1 MNYRQKIYFIVFAF
15 VFAATLAFAFDPNF
29 NFTSSQN
36 PEKPGV
42 VTISA
47 TVSAG
52 HMLYRHQMSFS
63 ASAGEIAVTWPA
75 FVTKADPFGEGN
87 VDVYPE
93 GTHVFEVA
101 FSADAPLVQS
111 TLTVKYQGCSA
122 LTCFMPTQKKFELT
136 FAPPVQPAAAVPGQI
151 QTYAAQNA
159 VAAITSSSTASEILP
174 SGAAA
179 NKAENTEIKTTAAPA
194 KASESPPAVTAA
206 TVGITNASTPTT
218 AAPVQVEMSQQGIV
232 DFSAALEKQG
242 IHWVLLLAFI
252 GGLLV
257 SLTPC
262 VYPMIPITLSII
274 GGCNENVSFY
284 KGLGLSAT
292 YVAGLS
298 LTYALLGLAAATFG
312 AQIRGFIQGPMF
324 QGLVAVIFFLLAL
337 SMFDLIMLQAPAA
350 LRNRLGGIKKTGIF
364 GIFVM
369 GMVSGLMASPCVAA
383 PLAGILAFIAATG
396 SQALGFFM
404 LLLFAWGMSVPLLLI
419 GAFSGSLNAMP
430 RAGEWMNRVKEF
442 YGFLLLAAAL
452 YFAKPVIGIA
462 WAELGIAALLA
473 SFAAFLGLFHNI
485 PEDAGMQPRV
495 FKSFSVV
502 AIAVACAF
510 AISAASQWGCLCLP
524 KSIAEKQADKAETFW
539 QHDLQAALKEA
550 AATGRPLFLDF
561 RADWCTVCKDLEL
574 NVFPQPVIRNLLARM
589 VPVKIDATSPDDEK
603 VNALLKQFGIVGLP
617 TLVILQPDGN
627 EITSLRTVGF
637 ISPEHLEKKLRAALP

>member
-1 MNYRQKIYFIVFAF
+1 MNYRHNIFFIIFAF
-15 VFAATLAFAFDPNF
+15 VFSATLAFAFDPNF
-29 NFTSSQN
+29 SFSSSQN
-36 PEKPGV
+36 PAKPGI

-47 TVSAG
+47 TVSPG
-52 HMLYRHQMSFS
+52 HMLYRHQISFS
-63 ASAGEIAVTWPA
+63 ASAGEINVTWPA
-75 FVTKADPFGEGN
+75 VVTKPDPFGEGN
-87 VDVYPE
+87 VDIYPE

-101 FSADAPLVQS
+101 FSATTPMAQS

-122 LTCFMPTQKKFELT
+122 LTCYMPTQKKFELT
-136 FAPPVQPAAAVPGQI
+136 FAPPVQPAVAVSGQI
-151 QTYAAQNA
+151 QT
-159 VAAITSSSTASEILP
+159 SASQP
-174 SGAAA
+174 AA
-179 NKAENTEIKTTAAPA
+179 NATNSPAIVSENTAASDGKTGSRT
-194 KASESPPAVTAA
+194 ETVA
-206 TVGITNASTPTT
+206 T
-218 AAPVQVEMSQQGIV
+218 APVAPPVRVEMSQQGIV

-274 GGCNENVSFY
+274 GSRNENVSFY

-404 LLLFAWGMSVPLLLI
+404 LLLFAWGMSMPLLLI

-452 YFAKPVIGIA
+452 YFAKPIIGIA

-485 PEDAGMQPRV
+485 SDDAGMQPRV
-495 FKSFSVV
+495 FKSFGVV
-502 AIAVACAF
+502 AIAVASAF

-524 KSIAEKQADKAETFW
+524 KSAAEKQENKAETFW
-539 QHDLQAALKEA
+539 QHDLQTALKEA
-550 AATGRPLFLDF
+550 AATGKPLFLDF

-574 NVFPQPVIRNLLARM
+574 NVFPQPEIRNLLGRM

-603 VNALLKQFGIVGLP
+603 VNALLKQFAIVGLP
-617 TLVILQPDGN
+617 TLVILQPDGS

-637 ISPEHLEKKLRAALP
+637 ISPELLEKKLRAALP

>member
-1 MNYRQKIYFIVFAF
+1 MNYRHNIFILILAF
-15 VFAATLAFAFDPNF
+15 VFSATLAFAFDPNF
-29 NFTSSQN
+29 NFNSSQN
-36 PEKPGV
+36 PANPGV
-42 VTISA
+42 VTVSA
-47 TVSAG
+47 TVSPG

-75 FVTKADPFGEGN
+75 VVTKADPFGEGN

-93 GTHVFEVA
+93 GTHVFEIA
-101 FSADAPLVQS
+101 FSANAPLAQS

-136 FAPPVQPAAAVPGQI
+136 FTPPLQSAAAVTSQSQI
-151 QTYAAQNA
+151 
-159 VAAITSSSTASEILP
+159 SDTASTSLP
-174 SGAAA
+174 TEATG
-179 NKAENTEIKTTAAPA
+179 NTAIQ
-194 KASESPPAVTAA
+194 
-206 TVGITNASTPTT
+206 TT
-218 AAPVQVEMSQQGIV
+218 AAPVRVEMSQQGIV

-274 GGCNENVSFY
+274 GSRDENVSFY

-452 YFAKPVIGIA
+452 YFAKPIIGIA

-473 SFAAFLGLFHNI
+473 SFAAFLGLFHNV
-485 PEDAGMQPRV
+485 PEDAGMRPRV
-495 FKSFSVV
+495 FKSFGVV

-524 KSIAEKQADKAETFW
+524 KSAAEKQENKAETFW
-539 QHDLQAALKEA
+539 QHDLQTALKEA
-550 AATGRPLFLDF
+550 AATGKPLFLDF

-574 NVFPQPVIRNLLARM
+574 NVFPRPEIRSLLGRM

>member
-1 MNYRQKIYFIVFAF
+1 MNYRHKIYFIIFAF
-15 VFAATLAFAFDPNF
+15 VFSATLAFAFDPNF
-29 NFTSSQN
+29 NFASSQN
-36 PEKPGV
+36 PADSGV
-42 VTISA
+42 VTVSA
-47 TVSAG
+47 TVSPG

-75 FVTKADPFGEGN
+75 VVTKADPFGEGS

-101 FSADAPLVQS
+101 FTAADAPLTQS

-136 FAPPVQPAAAVPGQI
+136 FTPPLQSAAAVTSQSQI
-151 QTYAAQNA
+151 
-159 VAAITSSSTASEILP
+159 SDTASTSLP
-174 SGAAA
+174 TEATG
-179 NKAENTEIKTTAAPA
+179 NTAIQ
-194 KASESPPAVTAA
+194 
-206 TVGITNASTPTT
+206 TT
-218 AAPVQVEMSQQGIV
+218 AAPVRVEMSQQGIV

-274 GGCNENVSFY
+274 GSRDENVSFY

-452 YFAKPVIGIA
+452 YFAKPIIGIA

-473 SFAAFLGLFHNI
+473 SFAAFLGLFHNV
-485 PEDAGMQPRV
+485 PEDAGMRPRV
-495 FKSFSVV
+495 FKSFGVV

-524 KSIAEKQADKAETFW
+524 KSAAEKQENKAETFW
-539 QHDLQAALKEA
+539 QHDLQTALKEA
-550 AATGRPLFLDF
+550 AATGKPLFLDF

-574 NVFPQPVIRNLLARM
+574 NVFPRPEIRTLLGRM

>member
-1 MNYRQKIYFIVFAF
+1 MNYRHNIFILILAF
-15 VFAATLAFAFDPNF
+15 VFSATLAFAFDPNF
-29 NFTSSQN
+29 NFNSSQN
-36 PEKPGV
+36 PANPGV
-42 VTISA
+42 VTVSA
-47 TVSAG
+47 TVSPG

-75 FVTKADPFGEGN
+75 VVTKADPFGEGN

-93 GTHVFEVA
+93 GTHVFEIA
-101 FSADAPLVQS
+101 FSANAPLAQS

-136 FAPPVQPAAAVPGQI
+136 FTPPLQSAAAVTSQSQI
-151 QTYAAQNA
+151 
-159 VAAITSSSTASEILP
+159 SDTASTSLP
-174 SGAAA
+174 TEATG
-179 NKAENTEIKTTAAPA
+179 NTAIQ
-194 KASESPPAVTAA
+194 
-206 TVGITNASTPTT
+206 TT
-218 AAPVQVEMSQQGIV
+218 AAPVRVEMSQQGIV

-274 GGCNENVSFY
+274 GSRDENVSFY

-452 YFAKPVIGIA
+452 YFAKPIIGIA

-473 SFAAFLGLFHNI
+473 SFAAFLGLFHNV

-495 FKSFSVV
+495 FKSFGVV

-524 KSIAEKQADKAETFW
+524 KSAAEKQENKAETFW

-550 AATGRPLFLDF
+550 AASGKPLFLDF

-574 NVFPQPVIRNLLARM
+574 NVFPRPEIRSLLGRM

>member
-1 MNYRQKIYFIVFAF
+1 MNYRHNIFILILAF
-15 VFAATLAFAFDPNF
+15 VFSATLAFAFDPNF
-29 NFTSSQN
+29 NFNSSQN
-36 PEKPGV
+36 PANPGA
-42 VTISA
+42 VTVSA
-47 TVSAG
+47 TVSPG

-75 FVTKADPFGEGN
+75 VVTKADPFGEGN

-93 GTHVFEVA
+93 GTHVFEIA
-101 FSADAPLVQS
+101 FSANAPLAQS

-136 FAPPVQPAAAVPGQI
+136 FTPPVQPSVVATGQI
-151 QTYAAQNA
+151 QASAAQPA
-159 VAAITSSSTASEILP
+159 T
-174 SGAAA
+174 AAA
-179 NKAENTEIKTTAAPA
+179 NSPAAV
-194 KASESPPAVTAA
+194 SESPLIGTTGNTA
-206 TVGITNASTPTT
+206 TQTT

-274 GGCNENVSFY
+274 GGRDENVSFY

-364 GIFVM
+364 GIFIM

-404 LLLFAWGMSVPLLLI
+404 LLLFAWGMSMPLLLI

-524 KSIAEKQADKAETFW
+524 KSAAEKQEDKAETFW

-550 AATGRPLFLDF
+550 AATGKPLFLDF

-574 NVFPQPVIRNLLARM
+574 NVFPRPEIRSLLGRM

>member
-1 MNYRQKIYFIVFAF
+1 MNYRHNIFFLILAF
-15 VFAATLAFAFDPNF
+15 FFSATLAFAFDPNF

-36 PEKPGV
+36 PAKPGI
-42 VTISA
+42 VTVSA
-47 TVSAG
+47 TVSPG

-63 ASAGEIAVTWPA
+63 ASAGEIAVAWPA
-75 FVTKADPFGEGN
+75 VVTKTDPFGEGN

-93 GTHVFEVA
+93 GTHIFEIA
-101 FSADAPLVQS
+101 FSADEPLAQS

-136 FAPPVQPAAAVPGQI
+136 FAPPVQPASAVPGQI
-151 QTYAAQNA
+151 QASAAATANSPAA
-159 VAAITSSSTASEILP
+159 VSDNSTAGTKGIKSEK
-174 SGAAA
+174 AASPNQNQVSA
-179 NKAENTEIKTTAAPA
+179 TT
-194 KASESPPAVTAA
+194 SESPGTKGNTA
-206 TVGITNASTPTT
+206 TQTK
-218 AAPVQVEMSQQGIV
+218 AAPVQVELSQQGIV

-274 GGCNENVSFY
+274 GGRNENVSFY

-452 YFAKPVIGIA
+452 YFAKPIVGIA

-485 PEDAGMQPRV
+485 PEDAGLQPRV
-495 FKSFSVV
+495 FKSFGVV

-524 KSIAEKQADKAETFW
+524 KSAAEKQEDKAETFW

-550 AATGRPLFLDF
+550 AAAGKPLFLDF
-561 RADWCTVCKDLEL
+561 RADWCTVCKDLEM
-574 NVFPQPVIRNLLARM
+574 NVFPRPEIRSLLSRM

-603 VNALLKQFGIVGLP
+603 INALLKQFGIVGLP
-617 TLVILQPDGN
+617 TLVILQPDGS

-637 ISPEHLEKKLRAALP
+637 ISPELLEKKLRAALSTR

>member
-1 MNYRQKIYFIVFAF
+1 MKNRHNIFFLVLAF
-15 VFAATLAFAFDPNF
+15 VFSATLAFAFDPNF

-36 PEKPGV
+36 PAKPGI

-47 TVSAG
+47 TVSPG

-63 ASAGEIAVTWPA
+63 ASAGEISVTWPA
-75 FVTKADPFGEGN
+75 IVTKPDPFGEGN
-87 VDVYPE
+87 VDIYPE

-101 FSADAPLVQS
+101 FSTAVPLAQS

-136 FAPPVQPAAAVPGQI
+136 FAPPVQPASVAPGQI
-151 QTYAAQNA
+151 QASASQPAA
-159 VAAITSSSTASEILP
+159 AAIDSPAVISE
-174 SGAAA
+174 A
-179 NKAENTEIKTTAAPA
+179 TTAGTGKTGA
-194 KASESPPAVTAA
+194 KPENAA
-206 TVGITNASTPTT
+206 LQTT
-218 AAPVQVEMSQQGIV
+218 SAPVQVELSQQGIV

-274 GGCNENVSFY
+274 GGRNENVSFY

-364 GIFVM
+364 GIFFM

-452 YFAKPVIGIA
+452 YFAKPIIGIA

-485 PEDAGMQPRV
+485 SEDAGLQPRV
-495 FKSFSVV
+495 FKSFGVV
-502 AIAVACAF
+502 AVAVACAF

-524 KSIAEKQADKAETFW
+524 KSAAEKQENKAETFW

-550 AATGRPLFLDF
+550 AATGKPLFLDF

-574 NVFPQPVIRNLLARM
+574 NVFPQPEIRSLLGRM

-627 EITSLRTVGF
+627 EVTSLRTVGF

>member
-1 MNYRQKIYFIVFAF
+1 MNYRHNIFFLILAF
-15 VFAATLAFAFDPNF
+15 VFSATLAFAFDPNF
-29 NFTSSQN
+29 NFASSQN
-36 PEKPGV
+36 PAAPGV
-42 VTISA
+42 VTVSA
-47 TVSAG
+47 TVSPG
-52 HMLYRHQMSFS
+52 HMLYRHQMAFS

-75 FVTKADPFGEGN
+75 VVTKADPFGEGN

-93 GTHVFEVA
+93 GTHVFEIA
-101 FSADAPLVQS
+101 FSADAPLAQS

-136 FAPPVQPAAAVPGQI
+136 FAPPVQPASEALGQAPASQPVAAAIDSPAVISEATTAG
-151 QTYAAQNA
+151 TGKTGAKSENA
-159 VAAITSSSTASEILP
+159 VIQATS
-174 SGAAA
+174 
-179 NKAENTEIKTTAAPA
+179 
-194 KASESPPAVTAA
+194 
-206 TVGITNASTPTT
+206 
-218 AAPVQVEMSQQGIV
+218 APVQVELSQQGIV

-274 GGCNENVSFY
+274 GGRNENVSFY

-364 GIFVM
+364 GIFFM

-452 YFAKPVIGIA
+452 YFAKPIIGIA
-462 WAELGIAALLA
+462 WVELGIAALLA

-485 PEDAGMQPRV
+485 SEDAGLQPRV
-495 FKSFSVV
+495 FKSFGVV
-502 AIAVACAF
+502 AVAVACAF

-524 KSIAEKQADKAETFW
+524 KSAAEKQEDKAETFW

-550 AATGRPLFLDF
+550 AATGKPLFLDF

-574 NVFPQPVIRNLLARM
+574 NVFPRPEIRSLLGRM

-627 EITSLRTVGF
+627 EVTSLRTVGF

>member
-1 MNYRQKIYFIVFAF
+1 MNYRHNIFILILAF
-15 VFAATLAFAFDPNF
+15 VFSATLAFAFDPNF
-29 NFTSSQN
+29 NFNSSQN
-36 PEKPGV
+36 PANPGV
-42 VTISA
+42 VTVSA
-47 TVSAG
+47 TVSPG

-75 FVTKADPFGEGN
+75 VVTKADPFGEGN

-93 GTHVFEVA
+93 GTHVFEIA
-101 FSADAPLVQS
+101 FSANAPLAQS

-136 FAPPVQPAAAVPGQI
+136 FAPPVQPASVAPGQT
-151 QTYAAQNA
+151 QASASQPAA
-159 VAAITSSSTASEILP
+159 AAIDSPAVISE
-174 SGAAA
+174 A
-179 NKAENTEIKTTAAPA
+179 TTAGTGKTGA
-194 KASESPPAVTAA
+194 KPENAA
-206 TVGITNASTPTT
+206 LQTT
-218 AAPVQVEMSQQGIV
+218 SAPVQVELSQQDIV

-242 IHWVLLLAFI
+242 IHWVLLLALI

-274 GGCNENVSFY
+274 GSRDENVSFY

-452 YFAKPVIGIA
+452 YFAKPIIGIA

-473 SFAAFLGLFHNI
+473 SFAAFLGLFHNV
-485 PEDAGMQPRV
+485 PEDAGMRPRV
-495 FKSFSVV
+495 FKSFGVV

-524 KSIAEKQADKAETFW
+524 KSAAEKQENKAETFW
-539 QHDLQAALKEA
+539 QHDLQTALKEA
-550 AATGRPLFLDF
+550 AATGKPLFLDF

-574 NVFPQPVIRNLLARM
+574 NVFPRPEIRSLLGRM

>member
-1 MNYRQKIYFIVFAF
+1 MNYRHNIFFLILAFIFSS
-15 VFAATLAFAFDPNF
+15 TLAFAFDPNF

-36 PEKPGV
+36 PAKPGI
-42 VTISA
+42 VTVSA
-47 TVSAG
+47 TVSSG

-75 FVTKADPFGEGN
+75 VVTKADPFGEGN

-93 GTHVFEVA
+93 GTHVFEIA
-101 FSADAPLVQS
+101 FSADEPLTQS

-136 FAPPVQPAAAVPGQI
+136 FAPPVQPAAAAPGQV
-151 QTYAAQNA
+151 QTSA
-159 VAAITSSSTASEILP
+159 VQP
-174 SGAAA
+174 AAA
-179 NKAENTEIKTTAAPA
+179 TSDSPAAASYDQAASSESIKSENAASPNQNQVSTVTSENT
-194 KASESPPAVTAA
+194 A
-206 TVGITNASTPTT
+206 TQTK
-218 AAPVQVEMSQQGIV
+218 AAPVQVELSQQGIV

-274 GGCNENVSFY
+274 GGRNENVSFY

-452 YFAKPVIGIA
+452 YFAKPIVGIA

-485 PEDAGMQPRV
+485 PEDAGLQPRV
-495 FKSFSVV
+495 FKSFGVV

-524 KSIAEKQADKAETFW
+524 KSAAEKQEDKAETFW

-550 AATGRPLFLDF
+550 AATGKPLFLDF
-561 RADWCTVCKDLEL
+561 RADWCSVCKDLEL
-574 NVFPQPVIRNLLARM
+574 NVFPRPEIRNLLSRM

-603 VNALLKQFGIVGLP
+603 VNAMLKQFGIVGLP
-617 TLVILQPDGN
+617 TLVILQPDGS

>member
-1 MNYRQKIYFIVFAF
+1 MNYRHNIFILILAF
-15 VFAATLAFAFDPNF
+15 VFSATLAFAFDPNF
-29 NFTSSQN
+29 NFNSSQN
-36 PEKPGV
+36 PANPGV
-42 VTISA
+42 VTVSA
-47 TVSAG
+47 TVSPG

-75 FVTKADPFGEGN
+75 VVTKADPFGEGN

-93 GTHVFEVA
+93 GTHVFEIA
-101 FSADAPLVQS
+101 FSANAPLAQS

-136 FAPPVQPAAAVPGQI
+136 FTPPLQSAAAVTSQSQI
-151 QTYAAQNA
+151 
-159 VAAITSSSTASEILP
+159 SDTASTSLP
-174 SGAAA
+174 TEATG
-179 NKAENTEIKTTAAPA
+179 NTAIQ
-194 KASESPPAVTAA
+194 
-206 TVGITNASTPTT
+206 TT
-218 AAPVQVEMSQQGIV
+218 AAPVRVEMSQQGIV

-274 GGCNENVSFY
+274 GSRDENVSFY

-324 QGLVAVIFFLLAL
+324 QGLVAIIFFLLAL

-452 YFAKPVIGIA
+452 YFAKPIIGIA

-473 SFAAFLGLFHNI
+473 SFAAFLGLFHNV
-485 PEDAGMQPRV
+485 PEDAGMRPRV
-495 FKSFSVV
+495 FKSFGVV

-524 KSIAEKQADKAETFW
+524 KSAAEKQENKAETFW
-539 QHDLQAALKEA
+539 QHDLQTALKEA
-550 AATGRPLFLDF
+550 AATGKPLFLDF

-574 NVFPQPVIRNLLARM
+574 NVFPRPEIRSLLGRM